1 MALYAKP
8 RRLPG
13 DEMTY
18 ARRHQVPVV
27 GVGFDAGVCA
37 SGSALTHAGILAGLI
52 AHARCG
58 RIAAASRV
66 LFIRTGGQPARFAST
81 DRLGTWL
88 SKPPSRWPEAA
99 PAPASRPAR
108 QAAPSPPSA
117 VLCLLQDPLAK
128 RLHLAPLP

>member
-8 RRLPG
+8 RRLLA
-13 DEMTY
+13 DEMTH

-27 GVGFDAGVCA
+27 GVGFDAGGCA

-66 LFIRTGGQPARFAST
+66 LFIPTGGQPARFASA

-88 SKPPSRWPEAA
+88 SKP
-99 PAPASRPAR
+99 ASR
-108 QAAPSPPSA
+108 
-117 VLCLLQDPLAK
+117 
-128 RLHLAPLP
+128 